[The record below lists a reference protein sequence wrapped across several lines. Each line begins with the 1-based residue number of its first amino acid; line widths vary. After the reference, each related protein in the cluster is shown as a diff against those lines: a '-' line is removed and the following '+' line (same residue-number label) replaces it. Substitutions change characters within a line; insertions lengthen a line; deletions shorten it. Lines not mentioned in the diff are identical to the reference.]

1 MRFISWKDLGEIS
14 TFHHIT
20 TINYGI
26 LNADNT
32 FVHRLIYKE
41 VSNRSGDLFFLMNKI
56 NQNLKGDEIVHEL
69 RSLLPEVNIIK
80 CSLVTH

>member
-1 MRFISWKDLGEIS
+1 MEGFRRDFNISSYHNNQLWNI
-14 TFHHIT
+14 
-20 TINYGI
+20 
-26 LNADNT
+26 NADNT